1 MKERRYVRFRVDMY
15 EDTKFKIIDRM
26 PERDVIYYIWT
37 RIVILAG
44 RVNLDGNLYMSKSIP
59 YTLKTL
65 AIEFNRDESQVK
77 LALDTFKDLEMVEVT
92 EENVYKVKNFAKHQN
107 IKVKTK
113 DIDENKEK
121 IKPKESDLKSEET
134 KIVGKTY
141 DQNHDSE
148 EKEIGNKIS
157 EKQQQKDN
165 NMCNMENVIDT
176 KNNIE
181 IENTGIRDSKNII
194 GTGKIT
200 GGLMDNIPILLG
212 MNKNK
217 KSKKNIKKNTDIEVT
232 DEEEDDEFGFYE
244 GDRKP
249 LCKGESV
256 FSEWSF

>member
-26 PERDVIYYIWT
+26 PERDVTYYIWN

-44 RVNLDGNLYMSKSIP
+44 KVNLDGNLYMSKNIP

-77 LALDTFKDLEMVEVT
+77 LALDTFIDLEMVEVV

-107 IKVKTK
+107 IKAKVK

-121 IKPKESDLKSEET
+121 MSKKDSKLKSEGT
-134 KIVGKTY
+134 KSVENIY
-141 DQNHDSE
+141 DEKHDVE
-148 EKEIGNKIS
+148 EELGNEII
-157 EKQQQKDN
+157 EEQQRKDN
-165 NMCNMENVIDT
+165 NEGDTENTVET

-181 IENTGIRDSKNII
+181 IENAGISDNKNII
-194 GTGKIT
+194 STVKINS
-200 GGLMDNIPILLG
+200 GLKDNIPVPLI

-217 KSKKNIKKNTDIEVT
+217 KSKKDVRKNTDIQVT
-232 DEEEDDEFGFYE
+232 DEEDDDEFGFYE

-249 LCKGESV
+249 LGKGESV
-256 FSEWSF
+256 FSEFSF

>member
-15 EDTKFKIIDRM
+15 DDTKFKIIDRM

-77 LALDTFKDLEMVEVT
+77 LALDTFIDLEMVEVI

-107 IKVKTK
+107 IKEKVK
-113 DIDENKEK
+113 DITEDKEK
-121 IKPKESDLKSEET
+121 MGKKDSKLKSEET
-134 KIVGKTY
+134 KSVENIY
-141 DQNHDSE
+141 DEKHDIE
-148 EKEIGNKIS
+148 EELGNEII

-165 NMCNMENVIDT
+165 NMCNMENAIDT

-181 IENTGIRDSKNII
+181 IKNEGISDNKNII
-194 GTGKIT
+194 STGKIN
-200 GGLMDNIPILLG
+200 GVPKGNIPVPLV

-217 KSKKNIKKNTDIEVT
+217 KPKKNTDIEVT
-232 DEEEDDEFGFYE
+232 DDEDDDEFGFYE

-249 LCKGESV
+249 LGKGESV
-256 FSEWSF
+256 FSEFSF

>member
-15 EDTKFKIIDRM
+15 EDTKFKIMDRM
-26 PERDVIYYIWT
+26 PERDAIYYIWT

-44 RVNLDGNLYMSKSIP
+44 KVNLDGNLYMSKNIP

-77 LALDTFKDLEMVEVT
+77 LALDTFIDLEMVEVV

-107 IKVKTK
+107 IKVKVK

-121 IKPKESDLKSEET
+121 MSKKDSKLKSEET
-134 KIVGKTY
+134 KSVENIY
-141 DQNHDSE
+141 DEKHDVE
-148 EKEIGNKIS
+148 EEIGNEIIQ
-157 EKQQQKDN
+157 KQKQKDN
-165 NMCNMENVIDT
+165 NMCNMENAIDT

-181 IENTGIRDSKNII
+181 IKNAGISDNKNII
-194 GTGKIT
+194 STVKINS
-200 GGLMDNIPILLG
+200 GLKDNIPVPLV

-217 KSKKNIKKNTDIEVT
+217 KPKKDIRKNTDIEVT
-232 DEEEDDEFGFYE
+232 DEENDDEFGFYE

-249 LCKGESV
+249 LGKGESV
-256 FSEWSF
+256 FSEFSF

>member
-15 EDTKFKIIDRM
+15 EDTKFKIMDRM

-44 RVNLDGNLYMSKSIP
+44 RVNLDGNLYMSKNIP

-77 LALDTFKDLEMVEVT
+77 LALDTFIDLEMVEVV

-107 IKVKTK
+107 IKAKVK
-113 DIDENKEK
+113 DITENKEK
-121 IKPKESDLKSEET
+121 MGKKDSKLKSEET
-134 KIVGKTY
+134 KSVENIY
-141 DQNHDSE
+141 DEKHDIE
-148 EKEIGNKIS
+148 EELGNEII

-181 IENTGIRDSKNII
+181 IKNEGISDNKNII
-194 GTGKIT
+194 STEKIN
-200 GGLMDNIPILLG
+200 GVPKDNISVPLI

-217 KSKKNIKKNTDIEVT
+217 KSKKEVRKNTDIQVT
-232 DEEEDDEFGFYE
+232 DEEDDDEFGFYE

-249 LCKGESV
+249 LGKGESV
-256 FSEWSF
+256 FSEFSF

>member
-15 EDTKFKIIDRM
+15 DDTKFKIIDRM

-77 LALDTFKDLEMVEVT
+77 LALDTFIDLEMVEVI

-107 IKVKTK
+107 IKVKVK

-121 IKPKESDLKSEET
+121 MSKKDSKLKSEET
-134 KIVGKTY
+134 KSVENIY
-141 DQNHDSE
+141 DEKHDVE
-148 EKEIGNKIS
+148 EEIGNEIIQ
-157 EKQQQKDN
+157 KQQQKDN
-165 NMCNMENVIDT
+165 NMCNMENAIDT

-181 IENTGIRDSKNII
+181 IKNAGISDNKNII
-194 GTGKIT
+194 STGKIN
-200 GGLMDNIPILLG
+200 GVPKGNIPVPLV

-217 KSKKNIKKNTDIEVT
+217 KPKKNTDIEVT
-232 DEEEDDEFGFYE
+232 DDEDDDEFGFYE

-249 LCKGESV
+249 LGKGESV
-256 FSEWSF
+256 FSEFSF

>member
-77 LALDTFKDLEMVEVT
+77 LALDTFIDLEMVEVI
-92 EENVYKVKNFAKHQN
+92 EENIYKVKNFAKHQN

-113 DIDENKEK
+113 DSDEDKEK
-121 IKPKESDLKSEET
+121 IGKKDSKLKSEET
-134 KIVGKTY
+134 KSVENIY
-141 DQNHDSE
+141 DEKHDVE
-148 EKEIGNKIS
+148 EELGNEII
-157 EKQQQKDN
+157 EKQQRKDN
-165 NMCNMENVIDT
+165 NAGDIENTVDT

-181 IENTGIRDSKNII
+181 IENTGISDNKNII
-194 GTGKIT
+194 DTGKIN
-200 GGLMDNIPILLG
+200 GVPKDNIPVSLV

-217 KSKKNIKKNTDIEVT
+217 KPKKDIKKNTDIEVT
-232 DEEEDDEFGFYE
+232 DEEDDDEFGFYE

-249 LCKGESV
+249 LGKGESV
-256 FSEWSF
+256 FSEFSF